1 MPKVKLHKV
10 DYSKGR
16 YPEVLSK
23 YTKGITDQIYSA
35 RVGELAGLTQF
46 GVNKTILP
54 PGSATA
60 LIHWHER
67 EDEFVII
74 VSGTATLID
83 GDVEQE
89 LRPGD
94 CAGFKAGVPSGHAIL
109 NRSEEDVVLFEI
121 GTRAPL
127 EVGHYPGVDLEYGS
141 ESFEN
146 KRVFRFSN
154 LDGKEVFSASRE
166 IFK

>member
-23 YTKGITDQIYSA
+23 YTKGITDQISSV

-60 LIHWHER
+60 LIHWHEQ

-74 VSGTATLID
+74 LSGTATLID

-109 NRSEEDVVLFEI
+109 NRSKEDVVLFEI
-121 GTRAPL
+121 GSRAPM
-127 EVGHYPGVDLEYGS
+127 EVGHYPGVDLEYSS
-141 ESFEN
+141 ESHEN
-146 KRVFRFSN
+146 KRAFRFSN
-154 LDGKEVFSASRE
+154 LDGKEVFSASRK
-166 IFK
+166 IVK

>member
-23 YTKGITDQIYSA
+23 YTKGITDQISSA

-60 LIHWHER
+60 LIHWHEQ

-74 VSGTATLID
+74 LSGTATLID

-109 NRSEEDVVLFEI
+109 NRSKEDVVLFEI
-121 GTRAPL
+121 GSRAPM
-127 EVGHYPGVDLEYGS
+127 EVGHYPGVDLEYSS
-141 ESFEN
+141 ESHAN

-154 LDGKEVFSASRE
+154 LDGKEVFFASRK
-166 IFK
+166 IVK